1 MNLSISPARRI
12 HALLAACAA
21 SLVLIAGTPSA
32 LAAQPAPSASE
43 YTSLV
48 KNKTNALVTV
58 KFVLKVSG
66 GGQEDERES
75 ETTGVMIEG
84 DGLVL
89 ASNTQTGGINEAMKQ
104 YVRQGFSIQPKD
116 IKILVGD
123 DIEGVEAKVIA
134 RDSELDL
141 AWIKVQKAPEK
152 PYEFID
158 LSKSA
163 VPALGD
169 RLIAV
174 ERMGKFFDRAPIVV
188 EGRLGAIV
196 SKPRQLYIPQ
206 TDLVNTLGLPVFN
219 AGGELVG
226 ISILQLPSAD
236 ESEDG
241 GRSMMGRAGG
251 GTILP
256 AAEVISATE
265 RAKAAA
271 AAGKPVEGEAV
282 PAAEGETAEAPADA
296 PKEEKPADM
305 K

>member
-1 MNLSISPARRI
+1 MNLSISSARRV

-21 SLVLIAGTPSA
+21 SLVLTAGSPTA
-32 LAAQPAPSASE
+32 LAAQPASATTE
-43 YTSLV
+43 YGTLV
-48 KNKTNALVTV
+48 KQKTSALVTI

-66 GGQEDERES
+66 GGQEQEQES

-141 AWIKVQKAPEK
+141 AWIKVQKSPEK
-152 PYEFID
+152 AYEYID

-169 RLIAV
+169 RLLAV
-174 ERMGKFFDRAPIVV
+174 EKMGKFFDRAPIVV

-196 SKPRQLYIPQ
+196 SKPRSLYVPQ
-206 TDLVNTLGLPVFN
+206 SDMVSTLGLPVFN

-236 ESEDG
+236 ESEDD

-271 AAGKPVEGEAV
+271 AAGKPVEGEAT
-282 PAAEGETAEAPADA
+282 PAAEGEKADA
-296 PKEEKPADM
+296 PEAEKTDDKPAEM

>member
-1 MNLSISPARRI
+1 MNVSISSARRVQ
-12 HALLAACAA
+12 ALLAACAA
-21 SLVLIAGTPSA
+21 SIALLAGTPGT
-32 LAAQPAPSASE
+32 LAAQPASTSE
-43 YTSLV
+43 YSTLV
-48 KNKTNALVTV
+48 KQKHNALVTI

-152 PYEFID
+152 AYEFVD
-158 LSKSA
+158 LTKSA

-169 RLIAV
+169 RLLAV
-174 ERMGKFFDRAPIVV
+174 EKMGKFFDRAAIVV
-188 EGRLGAIV
+188 EGRLGAVV

-206 TDLVNTLGLPVFN
+206 SDLVNTLGLPVFT
-219 AGGELVG
+219 AGGDLVG

-256 AAEVISATE
+256 AAEVIAATD

-271 AAGKPVEGEAV
+271 AAGKPVEGEAT
-282 PAAEGETAEAPADA
+282 PAAEGEKTEESADA
-296 PKEEKPADM
+296 PKEEKPGDM